1 MCPIP
6 SIVHMLFVYLL
17 ITFSYPASPETES
30 VFLRFFFFCACLK
43 FIILAR
49 QDSIQENSQ
58 NGCDS
63 KRSQCNAC
71 SCDREC
77 KTICKSKCADK
88 DNGCT
93 T

>member
-1 MCPIP
+1 MCLIP

-49 QDSIQENSQ
+49 QDSIQENS
-58 NGCDS
+58 
-63 KRSQCNAC
+63 
-71 SCDREC
+71 
-77 KTICKSKCADK
+77 
-88 DNGCT
+88 
-93 T
+93 